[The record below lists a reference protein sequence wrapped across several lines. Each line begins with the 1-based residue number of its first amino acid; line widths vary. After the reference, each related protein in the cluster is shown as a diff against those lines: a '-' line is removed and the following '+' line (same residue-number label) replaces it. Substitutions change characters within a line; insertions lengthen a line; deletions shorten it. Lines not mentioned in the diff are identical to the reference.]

1 MTLIEKQM
9 IFQRIYQL
17 KCEQVLNSLKMACL
31 HLCSQGGY
39 REKRLKCNFP
49 ISAHTL
55 SLEFERFYW
64 IWSFF
69 KKGEESSPIL
79 TTLPHHSVEWSG
91 SERIEVSRLGWGG
104 SSVG

>member
-9 IFQRIYQL
+9 IFQKIYQL
-17 KCEQVLNSLKMACL
+17 KCEQVLNSLKTVCI
-31 HLCSQGGY
+31 HLCSQGDH
-39 REKRLKCNFP
+39 RKKESKCDSL

-55 SLEFERFYW
+55 SLEFKSFYG

-91 SERIEVSRLGWGG
+91 SERIEVSRLRLGR
-104 SSVG
+104 SLVG